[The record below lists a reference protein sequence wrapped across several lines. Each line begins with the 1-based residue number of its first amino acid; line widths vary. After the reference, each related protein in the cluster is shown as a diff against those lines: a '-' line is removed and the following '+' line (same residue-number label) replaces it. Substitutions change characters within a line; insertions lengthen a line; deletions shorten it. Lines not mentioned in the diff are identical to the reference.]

1 MSLRIQHNVEALNAH
16 RQLQSTSEKLSKA
29 MERLSSGYRI
39 NRAADDAAGLAISE
53 KMRGQ
58 ISGLAQA
65 QRNLQDAVSMVQT
78 AEGTLQEVH
87 SMLQRVR
94 ELAVQYKNG
103 TLSPQNQAALQSEV
117 NQLASEI
124 ERLGVSAA
132 FNGIKLLNS
141 QVVISFQVGAN
152 DGETIGVSTISLG
165 QKLPTS
171 VFDLSGTADISEV
184 DAAIDAVSAQRAI
197 FGAVQNRFEHSLA
210 NIAIYQE
217 NLVAAESR
225 IRDVDMAEETVEMTK
240 NQILSQAGTA
250 MLAQANQ
257 LPQNVLSLLRGG

>member
-16 RQLQSTSEKLSKA
+16 RQLQSTSDKLSKA

-78 AEGTLQEVH
+78 AEGTLSEVH

-124 ERLGVSAA
+124 DRLGGSSA

-152 DGETIGVSTISLG
+152 DGETIGVATISLG
-165 QKLPTS
+165 AS
-171 VFDLSGTADISEV
+171 IGTAAYNLAGVSSISDI
-184 DAAIDAVSAQRAI
+184 DLAIDQVSAQRAV
-197 FGAVQNRFEHSLA
+197 FGAVQNRFEHSLS
-210 NIAIYQE
+210 NIGIYQE

-225 IRDVDMAEETVEMTK
+225 IRDVDMAEETVNMTK

-257 LPQNVLSLLRGG
+257 LPQNVLSLLKG

>member
-16 RQLQSTSEKLSKA
+16 RQLQSTSDKLSKA

-58 ISGLAQA
+58 IRGLGQA

-78 AEGTLQEVH
+78 AEGSLNEVN

-103 TLSPQNQAALQSEV
+103 TLSTTNQAALQSEI

-124 ERLGVSAA
+124 ERLGTSAE
-132 FNGIKLLNS
+132 FNGIKLLNAT
-141 QVVISFQVGAN
+141 QVISFQVGAN
-152 DGETIGVSTISLG
+152 DGETIGVTTMSLG
-165 QKLPTS
+165 ATVS
-171 VFDLSGTADISEV
+171 SAVFNLSGTADISEI
-184 DAAIDAVSAQRAI
+184 DAAIDAVSSQRA
-197 FGAVQNRFEHSLA
+197 
-210 NIAIYQE
+210 
-217 NLVAAESR
+217 
-225 IRDVDMAEETVEMTK
+225 
-240 NQILSQAGTA
+240 
-250 MLAQANQ
+250 
-257 LPQNVLSLLRGG
+257 